1 MTDVFFPALLP
12 LLPMVVA
19 LCVPGVVRRFPKT
32 TTCAAAMLMAL
43 GAVAMLSKVS
53 GTGTI
58 TASWPWVPQLGI
70 DFSLR
75 LDSYNAWFAALV
87 LGLGACVVLHAGG
100 YLAKSVKLPG
110 VLAGL
115 CGFTV
120 AMLGVILADNLYLLF
135 LFWEATSLLSFLLV
149 GFHHEEEKVRAKASQ
164 ALLVTLAG
172 GACMLAGAVLL
183 HLHFGTAS
191 IVELLALADGNE
203 AARLSSGALLLFM
216 LGALT
221 KSAQWPFHFWLPNA
235 MVGPAPVS
243 AFLHSATMVKAGVF
257 LLATLAPLLSRHPLW
272 TPLLASCGVLTVM
285 TAVLR
290 GARDTDLKGLL
301 ACTTLAALGFLTLL
315 AGIGTP
321 EALLGFTIF
330 LTSHALYKAPLF
342 LAAGNLEKT
351 FGTRQ
356 LGDLAGAAKASP
368 WTGVAFAVAGLS
380 LVGLAPLP
388 GFLGKEYLLKATWAH
403 SPWMAVAVAA
413 AAAGVVGLGL
423 KLLLPV
429 LDWRKSPEP
438 KVSLP
443 WPMTL
448 APLIPVAGMVAL
460 VIALPSANHHFLGAA
475 ATALGAPSEAA
486 FKMWHGW
493 TPAFFLGMGALA
505 LAWVLWKFLSRP
517 DPRPLPAPFLP
528 LFEPIFEH
536 SLVALKQAAK
546 GAGKWLQWGRPGVQI
561 GLMLV
566 PLGLVA
572 LSGLNAAAWNPRGLE
587 SEGGVAV
594 WLLLGPVLAVAA
606 WVAAKARTTL
616 TLLVSLG
623 FVGMVV
629 AMWFLWF
636 SAPDLA
642 LTQLMA
648 ETLLLFLLAGVLK
661 KTGVAANSSGFSIGR
676 AVVAL
681 AGGLLVTGLV
691 MKSMSLQW
699 DEPISAFHMEFSK
712 PAAFGANVV
721 NVILVDFRALDTLGE
736 ILVLAI
742 AAMGATAALGA
753 ARRRS
758 PLPFD
763 SDGPW
768 LAIAARAVAWLTM
781 PVAFWLYWRGHNE
794 PGGGF
799 IAALVAA
806 TGVGLLVLVKHPR
819 FGPVGLR
826 RWSVKLCVAGL
837 LVALGSALLPLLTGK
852 EFFAGLWWHRG
863 DLHLGTPLLFD
874 LGVFLTV
881 LGFALGFLR
890 HFQPNRLH

>member
-1 MTDVFFPALLP
+1 MPALVPLLP
-12 LLPMVVA
+12 LLVA
-19 LCVPGVVRRFPKT
+19 LFLPALVRRYPKASASGVAVLLGAAALWMLALVPGLEAVR
-32 TTCAAAMLMAL
+32 
-43 GAVAMLSKVS
+43 
-53 GTGTI
+53 I
-58 TASWPWVPQLGI
+58 SWPWVPQMGI
-70 DFSLR
+70 DLALR
-75 LDSYNAWFAALV
+75 MDPFTAWFAALV
-87 LGLGACVVLHAGG
+87 LGLGACVILHAGG
-100 YLAKSVKLPG
+100 YLAKSPQLPG

-115 CGFTV
+115 CGFTL

-149 GFHHEEEKVRAKASQ
+149 GFHHEKEEVRAKASQ

-172 GACMLAGAVLL
+172 GACMLAGIVMI
-183 HLHFGTAS
+183 HSHFGTAS
-191 IVELLALADGNE
+191 IVDLLARTGDGSAN
-203 AARLSSGALLLFM
+203 ALSSGALLLFL

-257 LLATLAPLLSRHPLW
+257 LLATLAPLLSAHPLW
-272 TPLLASCGVLTVM
+272 TPLLSACGVLTVV

-290 GARDTDLKGLL
+290 GIRERDLKALL

-315 AGIGTP
+315 AGMGTP

-330 LTSHALYKAPLF
+330 LTAHALYKAPLF
-342 LAAGNLEKT
+342 LAAGNLEKA
-351 FGTRQ
+351 FGTRRI
-356 LGDLAGAAKASP
+356 DELAGAAKCLP
-368 WTGVAFAVAGLS
+368 WTGVAFVISGLS
-380 LVGLAPLP
+380 LAGLGPLP
-388 GFLGKEYLLKATWAH
+388 GFLGKEYLLKATWVQ
-403 SPWMAVAVAA
+403 SPWLAAAVAA

-423 KLLLPV
+423 KLLLPM
-429 LDWRKSPEP
+429 LDWRRRPEP
-438 KVSLP
+438 KVAVP
-443 WPMTL
+443 WPMKL
-448 APLIPVAGMVAL
+448 APLLPVLGTL
-460 VIALPSANHHFLGAA
+460 VLVLSLPAANHHFLGAA
-475 ATALGAPSEAA
+475 AAALGAPEEAA
-486 FKMWHGW
+486 YKFWHGW
-493 TPAFFLGMGALA
+493 TPAFMLGMGALA
-505 LAWVLWKFLSRP
+505 LAWGVFRVLSRP
-517 DPRPLPAPFLP
+517 DHGPVPAPFLP

-536 SLVALKQAAK
+536 ALTALKQSAK
-546 GAGKWLQWGRPGVQI
+546 GAGKWLQSGSPGMQI

-566 PLGLVA
+566 PLGLIA
-572 LSGLNAAAWNPRGLE
+572 LGGLNAASWNPRGLE

-606 WVAAKARTTL
+606 VVAAKARTTL

-629 AMWFLWF
+629 ALWFLWF

-661 KTGVAANSSGFSIGR
+661 KTGVEANRSPFSTGR
-676 AVVAL
+676 ALIAL
-681 AGGLLVTGLV
+681 AGGVLVTGLV
-691 MKSMSLQW
+691 LKSMSLQW
-699 DEPISAFHMEFSK
+699 DKPISAFHIEFSK

-758 PLPFD
+758 PLPHD
-763 SDGPW
+763 SDSPW
-768 LAIAARAVAWLTM
+768 LGVAARGVAALTI
-781 PVAFWLYWRGHNE
+781 PVALWLYWRGHNE

-806 TGVGLLVLVKHPR
+806 TG
-819 FGPVGLR
+819 
-826 RWSVKLCVAGL
+826 AGL
-837 LVALGSALLPLLTGK
+837 LLLIRDRRMNPIALRHASWKLCLAGLVVALVSSLLPLTVGK
-852 EFFAGLWWHRG
+852 EFFAGLWWHHG

-890 HFQPNRLH
+890 HFQPNRPL